1 MEGTFYNTCF
11 LELYHHGIKGMHWGV
26 RRFQNEDGSLTPDGE
41 DRYRKSKGE
50 RDHSKSGWSELK
62 RIGSRFIQHLSS
74 FNILGL
80 KNDAKRVTVKRGQAF
95 AKTMAFN
102 KERKSS
108 DGPIDPDTGFKLKT
122 RKMSRSEDA
131 ERVNPGYFNFNDNT
145 KRNCVLSTLTYEL
158 RRRGYDVRAKKAS
171 YGYETTEIST
181 WFPGIEYK
189 DFGKRKD
196 AVLSY
201 REMNELKQLLA
212 RQGNG
217 ARGNLSYGWSTFGR
231 RGRHSMSYEIV
242 GGKVIGI
249 DAQKGVVYNNIDA
262 ILERA
267 QNVRYA
273 RIDNIDF
280 DPKFIK
286 EVAE

>member
-1 MEGTFYNTCF
+1 MEGTFYSTGY
-11 LELYHHGIKGMHWGV
+11 LELYHYGIKGMRWGV
-26 RRFQNEDGSLTPDGE
+26 RRFQNKDGSLTPDGE

-50 RDHSKSGWSELK
+50 RDHSKSRWSHLK
-62 RIGSRFIQHLSS
+62 RIGNNFIRHLSS
-74 FNILGL
+74 FNLSGL
-80 KNDAKRVTVKRGQAF
+80 KNDVERVTVKRGQAF
-95 AKTMAFN
+95 VKTMSFD
-102 KERKSS
+102 KERKRS
-108 DGPIDPDTGFKLKT
+108 DGRIDPDTGFKMKT

-171 YGYETTEIST
+171 HGYKTSEIST

-196 AVLSY
+196 TVLSY
-201 REMNELKQLLA
+201 REMDELKGLLA

-217 ARGNLSYGWSTFGR
+217 ARGNLSYGWSIGGR

-242 GGKVIGI
+242 GRKVIGI
-249 DAQKGVVYNNIDA
+249 DAQKGEVYNDINV
-262 ILERA
+262 ILEHA

-273 RIDNIDF
+273 RIDNVDF

>member
-1 MEGTFYNTCF
+1 MEGTFYNTGY
-11 LELYHHGIKGMHWGV
+11 LELYHYGIKGMRWGV
-26 RRFQNEDGSLTPDGE
+26 RRFQNKDGSLTPDGE
-41 DRYRKSKGE
+41 DRYRKPKGE
-50 RDHSKSGWSELK
+50 RDHSKSEWSELK
-62 RIGSRFIQHLSS
+62 RIGSRFVKHLIS
-74 FNILGL
+74 FNTSGL
-80 KNDAKRVTVKRGQAF
+80 KNDIKRVTIKRGQAF
-95 AKTMAFN
+95 VKTMAFN
-102 KERKSS
+102 KERRSS
-108 DGPIDPDTGFKLKT
+108 DGPIDPDTGFKMKT

-171 YGYETTEIST
+171 HGYKTTEIST

-201 REMNELKQLLA
+201 QEMDELKRLLA

-217 ARGNLSYGWSTFGR
+217 ARGNLSYGWSRAGTNF
-231 RGRHSMSYEIV
+231 RHSMSYEIV

-249 DAQKGVVYNNIDA
+249 DAQKGVVYNDLSML
-262 ILERA
+262 LEHA
-267 QNVRYA
+267 KNVRYA
-273 RIDNIDF
+273 RIDNVDF